1 MENSLEKNPYLHVGR
16 ASDLTGKNRTLYR
29 VFEILPGFLSFGT
42 LLGLVALSFF
52 APALAAY
59 FTILFSGYWVFKTIF
74 LSVHLWHNFKRL
86 RHNMELD
93 WQARLVN
100 LKYQDI
106 LHLVIFPFANEPYEV
121 LAESISALQK
131 SRFPKEQIAI
141 VIASEERAGADAQ
154 NTALRLQKEFKDQF
168 ADVIVTVHPPNTPG
182 ELPGKG
188 SNIAYAAKEAK
199 ERILDAKG
207 ISYEKTL
214 VSAFDVDTVIYPDY
228 FACLT
233 WYFLTEDD
241 ALHASFQPVP
251 LYNNNI
257 WNAPILSRV
266 LAYSSTFWQ
275 MIQQEMPERLTTFSS
290 HAVSMRALVDVG
302 YWQKNVV
309 SEDSRIFFNL
319 FMHYDGNYRVVPMSY
334 PVSMDANVSQ
344 SWFGTV
350 GSLYKQHRRWSYGA
364 ENIAYMLFNFMHNP
378 RISFSKKWRLSFI
391 QIEGFWSLATHPL
404 ILFAVGWLPLFIG
417 GHTFNATVLSYNL
430 PIVATWFLTLAMSGL
445 VASSIF
451 FMYLVPQRPHEYSW
465 RRSITMA
472 LQWILVPFTMV
483 IFSAI
488 PGLDAQVRLLFGKY
502 LGFWVTPKNRRTQ
515 PIVEKN

>member
-1 MENSLEKNPYLHVGR
+1 MEDALKKDPYLHVGR
-16 ASDLTGKNRTLYR
+16 ASDLTGRDRTLYR
-29 VFEILPGFLSFGT
+29 AFEILPGLLSFGT
-42 LLGLVALSFF
+42 LFGLVALAFF

-86 RHNMELD
+86 RHNMQTD
-93 WQARLVN
+93 WQARLSN
-100 LKYQDI
+100 FKYQDI
-106 LHLVIFPFANEPYEV
+106 VHLVIFPFANEPYEV
-121 LAESISALQK
+121 LYESIAALRD
-131 SRFPKEQIAI
+131 SRFPKEQIAV
-141 VIASEERAGADAQ
+141 VIASEERAGIEAAGI
-154 NTALRLQKEFKDQF
+154 AERLQSEFKGQF
-168 ADVIVTVHPPNTPG
+168 MDMIVTVHPFGISG

-199 ERILDAKG
+199 ARILDARG
-207 ISYEKTL
+207 ISYEKTI

-241 ALHASFQPVP
+241 PLHASFQPVP

-257 WNAPILSRV
+257 WNAPVLSRV

-290 HAVSMRALVDVG
+290 HAVSMRALVDGG

-319 FMHYDGNYRVVPMSY
+319 FIHYDGNYRVVPISY
-334 PVSMDANVSQ
+334 PVSMDANVSK
-344 SWFGTV
+344 SWFSTV

-364 ENIAYMLFNFMHNP
+364 ENIAYMLFNFRHNP
-378 RISFSKKWRLSFI
+378 RIPFGKKWRLSYI

-430 PIVATWFLTLAMSGL
+430 PIVATWFLTIAMSGL
-445 VASSIF
+445 VVSSIF
-451 FMYLVPQRPHEYSW
+451 FMYLVPRRPEEYSW
-465 RRSITMA
+465 HRSITMA
-472 LQWILVPFTMV
+472 LQWILVPLTMV

-488 PGLDAQVRLLFGKY
+488 PGLDAQVRLISGKY
-502 LGFWVTPKNRRTQ
+502 LGFWVTPKNRQARFSS
-515 PIVEKN
+515 EKK

>member
-1 MENSLEKNPYLHVGR
+1 MESALIKDPYLHVSR
-16 ASDLTGKNRTLYR
+16 ASDLTGRSRFIYR
-29 VFEILPGFLSFGT
+29 LFEILPGVLSFGT
-42 LLGLVALSFF
+42 LFGLVALSFF
-52 APALAAY
+52 APTYAAY

-86 RHNMELD
+86 RHNMEVN
-93 WQARLVN
+93 WTERLSN
-100 LKYQDI
+100 LKYHDI
-106 LHLVIFPFANEPYEV
+106 LHVVIFPFANEPYEV
-121 LAESISALQK
+121 LAESISALEK
-131 SRFPKEQIAI
+131 SRFPKNQIAV
-141 VIASEERAGADAQ
+141 VIASEERAGPEARH
-154 NTALRLQKEFKDQF
+154 TAERLQQEFKDHF
-168 ADVIVTVHPPNTPG
+168 LEVLVTVHPSGTPG

-199 ERILDAKG
+199 TKILDARG
-207 ISYEKTL
+207 SSLERTL

-228 FACLT
+228 FSCLT
-233 WYFLTEDD
+233 WHFLTEDD
-241 ALHASFQPVP
+241 PLHASFQPVP

-290 HAVSMRALVDVG
+290 HAVSMRALVDAG

-319 FMHYDGNYRVVPMSY
+319 FIHYDGNYRVVPISY
-334 PVSMDANVSQ
+334 PVSMDANVSK

-378 RISFSKKWRLSFI
+378 RIPFSKKLHLSFV

-417 GHTFNATVLSYNL
+417 GHAFNASVLSYNL

-445 VASSIF
+445 VFSSIF
-451 FMYLVPQRPHEYSW
+451 FMYLVPQRPQEYSW
-465 RRSITMA
+465 RRSVTMA

-488 PGLDAQVRLLFGKY
+488 PGLDAQVRLFFAKY
-502 LGFWVTPKNRRTQ
+502 LGFWVTPKNRPSST
-515 PIVEKN
+515 PPKGV

>member
-1 MENSLEKNPYLHVGR
+1 MENALKKDPYLHVGR
-16 ASDLTGKNRTLYR
+16 ASDLTGKNRTIYR
-29 VFEILPGFLSFGT
+29 AFEILPGVLSFGT
-42 LLGLVALSFF
+42 LFGLAALSFF
-52 APALAAY
+52 APTFAAY

-74 LSVHLWHNFKRL
+74 LSIHLWHNFKRL
-86 RHNMELD
+86 RHNMEVD
-93 WQARLVN
+93 WTARLSN
-100 LKYQDI
+100 LKYQDV

-121 LAESISALQK
+121 LAESISALER
-131 SRFPKEQIAI
+131 SRFPKEQIAV
-141 VIASEERAGADAQ
+141 VIASEARGGAEAAA
-154 NTALRLQKEFKDQF
+154 TALRLLQEFKGRF
-168 ADVIVTVHPPNTPG
+168 ADVIVTTHPSDMEG
-182 ELPGKG
+182 EIPGKG
-188 SNIAYAAKEAK
+188 SNIAYAAKEAQA
-199 ERILDAKG
+199 RIVDVRGA
-207 ISYEKTL
+207 SYERTL

-233 WYFLTEDD
+233 WNFLTEDD
-241 ALHASFQPVP
+241 PLHASFQPVP

-290 HAVSMRALVDVG
+290 HAVPLSALVEGG

-319 FMHYDGNYRVVPMSY
+319 FIHYDGNYRVVPLSY
-334 PVSMDANVSQ
+334 PVSMDANVSK
-344 SWFGTV
+344 SWLGTV

-378 RISFSKKWRLSFI
+378 RIPFSKKWRLAFI

-404 ILFAVGWLPLFIG
+404 ILFAVGWLPLLIG
-417 GHTFNATVLSYNL
+417 GHQFNATVLSYNL

-445 VASSIF
+445 VVSSVF
-451 FMYLVPQRPHEYSW
+451 FMYLVPERPHEYSW
-465 RRSITMA
+465 RRSVTMA
-472 LQWILVPFTMV
+472 LQWLLVPFTMV

-488 PGLDAQVRLLFGKY
+488 PGLDAQVRLFFAKY
-502 LGFWVTPKNRRTQ
+502 LGFWVTPKARRAASALKKT
-515 PIVEKN
+515 